1 MKFILLILLSV
12 SAWAQ
17 SPLEDILN
25 KYEGVGLSYAV
36 VKKGKIIRTG
46 AVGKKN
52 LDTGEDLKPEHI
64 FRIASISKS
73 FTATA
78 LMHLQAEGKLDIDD
92 DISKYLGYPLRH
104 PKYPEVVI
112 TLKMLMSHTS
122 ALSDAKGYFTLD
134 VLENDPPFHP
144 YAPGEGYSYCNLN
157 YNLLGSVVEKVSGI
171 RFDQYIE
178 QIILKPLGLTAGY
191 RVDALPAQLLT
202 PLYAY
207 ENGFKVSEAAYHPR
221 REEISKYEMGKTT
234 PIFSPTGGMKISAPD
249 LAKYMI
255 MHMNYG
261 KKGVLSKKSAQIMQ
275 TPVLKG
281 YGLGLLQ
288 TELLIPGETMIGHTG
303 SAYGLYSMMFFH
315 PKKKFGYVVIT
326 NGCKDCTAEPYNL
339 MLKEAV
345 LYLDQEFR
353 K

>member
-1 MKFILLILLSV
+1 MKFILLILISV
-12 SAWAQ
+12 TAWAQ
-17 SPLEDILN
+17 DPLEAILN

-46 AVGKKN
+46 AVGKKY
-52 LDTGEDLKPEHI
+52 LETGEALKPEHI

-78 LMHLQAEGKLDIDD
+78 LMHLQEEGKLHIED
-92 DISKYLGYPLRH
+92 DISKYLGYSLRH
-104 PKYPEVVI
+104 PKFPEVVI

-134 VLENDPPFHP
+134 VLENEPPFHN

-157 YNLLGSVVEKVSGI
+157 YNLLGSIVEKVSGT

-178 QIILKPLGLTAGY
+178 QIILKPLSLTAGY
-191 RVDALPAQLLT
+191 RVDALPATLLT

-207 ENGFKVSEAAYHPR
+207 DNGFKVSEAAYHPR
-221 REEISKYEMGKTT
+221 REEIEKYEMGKTT

-249 LAKYMI
+249 LARYMI

-261 KKGVLSKKSAQIMQ
+261 KKGIITKKSAKVMQ

-288 TELLIPGETMIGHTG
+288 TDQLIPGETMVGHTG

-326 NGCKDCTAEPYNL
+326 NGCKDCVAEPYNL
-339 MLKEAV
+339 MLREAILQLDKEV
-345 LYLDQEFR
+345 R